1 MMMPENRSKV
11 FVAIAG
17 NIGVGKSTLTGILAE
32 EFGWKPFYE
41 AVDEN
46 PYLADFYADMPRWSF
61 HSQVFFLSR
70 RLQHHRQL
78 VDHPGSVVQ
87 DRSVYEDAEIFACNL
102 YKQGQLSER
111 DYRAYQDLYEGIRAF
126 LPPPDL
132 LVYLKADVDTLLAR
146 IHLRGRDFERDIL
159 PDYLQRLNV
168 LYDDWIAR
176 WDSCQVLIIPA
187 DDMDFQ
193 HDLDA
198 RDAIV
203 QGVRDCLRPPLIRH
217 LRTHPRPETPDS
229 ASDAETMLE

>member
-1 MMMPENRSKV
+1 MIRPVNVEKQ

-32 EFGWKPFYE
+32 AFDWKPFYE

-46 PYLADFYADMPRWSF
+46 PFLADFYADMKRWSF

-87 DRSVYEDAEIFACNL
+87 DRSVYEDAEIFAQNL
-102 YKQGQLSER
+102 YNQGHMTPR
-111 DYRAYQDLYEGIRAF
+111 DYQAYRDLYDGIRAF

-132 LVYLKADVDTLLAR
+132 LVYLKSSVDTLLTR
-146 IHLRGRDFERDIL
+146 IKLRGRDFERDIS
-159 PDYLQRLNV
+159 PDYLQRLNG
-168 LYDDWIAR
+168 LYDDWIDR
-176 WDSCQVLIIPA
+176 WDSCPVLVIPA

-193 HDLDA
+193 HDPEA
-198 RDAIV
+198 REWIIE
-203 QGVRDCLRPPLIRH
+203 GVRDSIKPAPVRYLKPPVK
-217 LRTHPRPETPDS
+217 TP
-229 ASDAETMLE
+229 

>member
-1 MMMPENRSKV
+1 MIQPVGPEKY

-32 EFGWKPFYE
+32 AFDWKPFYE

-46 PYLADFYADMPRWSF
+46 PYLADFYGDMRRWSF

-87 DRSVYEDAEIFACNL
+87 DRSVYEDAEIFAHNL
-102 YKQGQLSER
+102 FEHGQMSER
-111 DYRAYQDLYEGIRAF
+111 DYRAYHDLYEGIRAF

-132 LVYLKADVDTLLAR
+132 LVYLQANVDTLLAR
-146 IHLRGRDFERDIL
+146 IKLRGRDFERDISL
-159 PDYLQRLNV
+159 DYLNRLNR
-168 LYDDWIAR
+168 LYNTWIDR
-176 WDSCQVLIIPA
+176 WDSCPVLVVPA

-193 HDLDA
+193 HDDDA
-198 RDAIV
+198 RHTLID
-203 QGVRDCLRPPLIRH
+203 GVRESLKPAPKRYLKVPIRPAR
-217 LRTHPRPETPDS
+217 
-229 ASDAETMLE
+229 

>member
-1 MMMPENRSKV
+1 MIKPANSDKI

-32 EFGWKPFYE
+32 EMDWKPFYE

-46 PYLADFYADMPRWSF
+46 PYLADFYQDMQRWSF

-87 DRSVYEDAEIFACNL
+87 DRSVYEDAEIFARNL
-102 YKQGQLSER
+102 FEQGKMNPR
-111 DYRAYQDLYEGIRAF
+111 DYQAYHDLYAGIRAF

-132 LVYLKADVDTLLAR
+132 LIYLSSTVEMLLER
-146 IHLRGRDFERDIL
+146 IEQRGRDFERDIS

-168 LYDDWIAR
+168 LYNQFIEGWE
-176 WDSCQVLIIPA
+176 SCPVLVVPA
-187 DDMDFQ
+187 HEMDFQ
-193 HDLDA
+193 HDEDA
-198 RDAIV
+198 RTAIINA
-203 QGVRDCLRPPLIRH
+203 VRDCLKPAPIRH
-217 LRTHPRPETPDS
+217 LKRPNAT
-229 ASDAETMLE
+229 T

>member
-1 MMMPENRSKV
+1 MIQLVNNNKH

-17 NIGVGKSTLTGILAE
+17 NIGVGKSTLTGILSEA
-32 EFGWKPFYE
+32 FGWNPFYE

-46 PYLADFYADMPRWSF
+46 PYLADFYADMTRWSF

-102 YKQGQLSER
+102 AEQGLMTER
-111 DYRAYQDLYEGIRAF
+111 DYRAYRDLYEGIRAF

-132 LVYLKADVDTLLAR
+132 LIYLKGSVNTLLSR
-146 IHLRGRDFERDIL
+146 IKQRGRDFERDIS
-159 PDYLQRLNV
+159 PDYLQRLNI
-168 LYDDWIAR
+168 LYDRWIEH
-176 WDSCQVLIIPA
+176 WKSCPVLVIPA

-193 HDLDA
+193 HEPESRQIIIDH
-198 RDAIV
+198 
-203 QGVRDCLRPPLIRH
+203 VRASLEPAPIRYVK
-217 LRTHPRPETPDS
+217 PKS
-229 ASDAETMLE
+229 SS